1 MQDYFTANKIAP
13 VKAPKG
19 TYVVIK
25 EKGTGEPAALG
36 KFITVKYA
44 GKGLVNNH
52 ISLMPACMF
61 SR

>member
-25 EKGTGEPAALG
+25 EKALNPALG
-36 KFITVKYA
+36 KFITVKYGQRFGNNQQFDA
-44 GKGLVNNH
+44 GVCVLE
-52 ISLMPACMF
+52 
-61 SR
+61 